1 MEPSKRFSSCYR
13 CAEWCFLFHFI
24 TLLTIKQW
32 IKTLLSP
39 FKRITWWNKNN
50 VTLCHIDQELINL
63 RIEPAVTHFL
73 VVSSLYQ
80 LSLSQQVRLGSLVL
94 ESKAIKGESQAPN
107 VMYTPH
113 SYFSYSW
120 VTLSLSIK
128 KQSRVDIPQHFIPSL
143 NFLLRSGQNAQCQDI
158 HQAPPIMEIPNEYD
172 SKANSFVGV

>member
-13 CAEWCFLFHFI
+13 CAEWCSLFHFS

-32 IKTLLSP
+32 INTLLSP

-50 VTLCHIDQELINL
+50 VTLCHVDQELINL
-63 RIEPAVTHFL
+63 RIEPAVTYFL

-128 KQSRVDIPQHFIPSL
+128 KTEPSRHTSAFHPVFKLPVTVRAKCPM
-143 NFLLRSGQNAQCQDI
+143 SGYSPGASN
-158 HQAPPIMEIPNEYD
+158 YGD
-172 SKANSFVGV
+172 SKWVWL